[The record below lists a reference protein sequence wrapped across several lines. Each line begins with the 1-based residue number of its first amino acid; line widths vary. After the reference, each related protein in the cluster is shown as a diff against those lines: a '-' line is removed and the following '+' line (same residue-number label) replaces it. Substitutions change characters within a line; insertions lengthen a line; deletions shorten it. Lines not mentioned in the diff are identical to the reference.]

1 MPPVTTSESRTR
13 TASRLTCQ
21 ATSALWAWKDGMQ
34 VTLLT
39 QKGCS
44 ARGSLKVPII
54 WGSST
59 FWRTCE
65 EPQGPRACAWNERTP
80 GHRFK
85 VSGLARLQCR
95 LPPPPYRAPSW
106 EVLCPPG
113 ASQNPELIMPSSV
126 LPNEPSGA
134 KGRVVLLESYPN
146 HHNQDM
152 NAMARHFQICW
163 MSEVFFE
170 SQLIVQVLQE
180 SAN

>member
-1 MPPVTTSESRTR
+1 
-13 TASRLTCQ
+13 
-21 ATSALWAWKDGMQ
+21 
-34 VTLLT
+34 
-39 QKGCS
+39 
-44 ARGSLKVPII
+44 
-54 WGSST
+54 
-59 FWRTCE
+59 
-65 EPQGPRACAWNERTP
+65 
-80 GHRFK
+80 
-85 VSGLARLQCR
+85 
-95 LPPPPYRAPSW
+95 
-106 EVLCPPG
+106 
-113 ASQNPELIMPSSV
+113 MPSSV